1 MFGALAPRAALALRP
16 TRRLV
21 PGGSPALAP
30 VRTRGAHTQP
40 LVAESFIS
48 IAKASG
54 VQALVNVPFPASPR
68 FDACLTDMVVTSA
81 EPSGTATATVTVTDR
96 LANS

>member
-1 MFGALAPRAALALRP
+1 MFGSTALRAAMALRP

-21 PGGSPALAP
+21 PGSPALAP

-68 FDACLTDMVVTSA
+68 FDACLADMVVTSA